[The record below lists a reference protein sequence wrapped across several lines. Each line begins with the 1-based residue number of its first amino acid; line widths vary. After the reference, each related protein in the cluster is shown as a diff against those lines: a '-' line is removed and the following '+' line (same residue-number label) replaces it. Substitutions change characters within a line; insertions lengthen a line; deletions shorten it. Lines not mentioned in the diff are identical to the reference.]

1 MPIFEYKVSQST
13 LILFYCYY
21 ANIFM
26 SIVSTKMYSTKY
38 IMVFVLLIRY
48 NCSYSNPLDFLLD
61 IKSDPEIYMNI
72 SEIIRKQGY
81 AVEEHEITTNDDYIL
96 CLVRLYTNQSS
107 YRSRKVVLL
116 QHGLLDSSHAW
127 VMNLRNQSLGYI
139 LADYGYD
146 VWLGNSRGST
156 YSKKHKHFNSSQME
170 YWDFSWQEMSSYD
183 FPATVKYITSIT
195 KTKQLS
201 YVGFSQ
207 GSLIAMTALDA
218 IPELQSY
225 INLFIALGPVGYF
238 ASIKGVFLPLVH
250 HYKIVQFIVEYLTN
264 GEVLPSGQYLKFLG
278 KYVCGLDPYLCML
291 IINSIAGND
300 GLNTNL
306 TRLPLIIA
314 HSPAGTS
321 IKNLVHFSQMINS
334 HLLQKFDYGQYLN
347 RHIYGQN
354 NPPIYTLERFNIPT
368 VIYHGG
374 NDYLCTNESIDL
386 LKQRINKTII
396 SVNYIDNYNHLGY
409 FWSTNAVHRIYSS
422 LLGLIAKYQR

>member
-1 MPIFEYKVSQST
+1 
-13 LILFYCYY
+13 
-21 ANIFM
+21 
-26 SIVSTKMYSTKY
+26 
-38 IMVFVLLIRY
+38 
-48 NCSYSNPLDFLLD
+48 
-61 IKSDPEIYMNI
+61 
-72 SEIIRKQGY
+72 
-81 AVEEHEITTNDDYIL
+81 
-96 CLVRLYTNQSS
+96 
-107 YRSRKVVLL
+107 
-116 QHGLLDSSHAW
+116 
-127 VMNLRNQSLGYI
+127 
-139 LADYGYD
+139 
-146 VWLGNSRGST
+146 
-156 YSKKHKHFNSSQME
+156 
-170 YWDFSWQEMSSYD
+170 
-183 FPATVKYITSIT
+183 
-195 KTKQLS
+195 
-201 YVGFSQ
+201 
-207 GSLIAMTALDA
+207 
-218 IPELQSY
+218 
-225 INLFIALGPVGYF
+225 
-238 ASIKGVFLPLVH
+238 
-250 HYKIVQFIVEYLTN
+250 
-264 GEVLPSGQYLKFLG
+264 
-278 KYVCGLDPYLCML
+278 ML